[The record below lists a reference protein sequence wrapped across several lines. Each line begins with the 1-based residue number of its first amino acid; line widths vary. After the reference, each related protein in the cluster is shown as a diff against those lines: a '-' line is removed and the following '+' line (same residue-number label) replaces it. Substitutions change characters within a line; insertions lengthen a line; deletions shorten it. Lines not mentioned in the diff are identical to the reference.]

1 MKHQEQVLYL
11 MMLKYLL
18 IHHIFVQDFQEL
30 IVFELLFLENFK
42 FVLELLLEPSLV
54 FEQQMLFVAP
64 LMFFVVAD

>member
-42 FVLELLLEPSLV
+42 FVLELLFELFLV
-54 FEQQMLFVAP
+54 FDQLVMFALQMFSA
-64 LMFFVVAD
+64 VAD